1 MSKWWNWQ
9 TRTIQVR
16 VAKAIEGSSPFFDIT
31 PLEKILKSWKGL
43 GDSKYNLSWTFIWGF
58 VGYDAELLRL

>member
-43 GDSKYNLSWTFIWGF
+43 GDSCKLSASVRWGILGKYTNI
-58 VGYDAELLRL
+58 

>member
-43 GDSKYNLSWTFIWGF
+43 GDNKISPFPVITFQ
-58 VGYDAELLRL
+58 LLH

>member
-31 PLEKILKSWKGL
+31 PLEKILKSWTGL
-43 GDSKYNLSWTFIWGF
+43 GDSKYKLSASVRWGIL
-58 VGYDAELLRL
+58 GKYTNI